1 MNFVNSKYRLYEQSF
16 VHFNRQKLVKIT
28 LRHTFSGFSK
38 LKKHKKHGIQ
48 TPDHH
53 KSIKVKIN

>member
-38 LKKHKKHGIQ
+38 LKKHKKHGSGHQ
-48 TPDHH
+48 FWSNSD
-53 KSIKVKIN
+53 S